1 MQTFIVRCAMLHGI
15 EAIPI
20 TVEISTSQGIPGI
33 TIVGNADIS
42 VMDARSRVK
51 CALKACGFSVPRE
64 HITIS
69 LAPGECKKSGT
80 EFDLS
85 IAIALLC
92 ITHQMPCDEVSAC
105 LFIGELALDGSVHA
119 VRGILAYQKLARDMG
134 LKLVCAREVTSC
146 VSQTSTILCSNLSE
160 IARGISWLKSH
171 SMHAVQ
177 PNISTHPTT
186 NNLDYVDVCDQEF
199 AKRAFVIAATG
210 GHGLLMIGPPGSGKT
225 MLAKRMPTILPRLSP
240 EEMDEVMLI
249 NSVVGEEHT
258 EIRDGIRPFRA
269 PHHSISQ
276 AGMIGGGRLVLP
288 GEICLAHHGVL
299 FLDELA
305 EFPNNVLQCLRQPLE
320 DGYVRI
326 VRADN
331 SYVFP
336 CQFMFLAAA
345 NPCPCGYLGDPMHPC
360 TCAEARIIRY
370 QSKLAGP
377 LIDRIDICLDISR
390 PDPTKIVHA
399 QKGMSSDDM
408 RKLVDTGLAFRKW
421 REENNTKRNG
431 SKPDV
436 STDKKEAHVFN
447 EMLDIQARKHLEA
460 ISKRLGLG
468 GRAIRR
474 IVLVARTIADLHE
487 HTLISSDDVLEAST
501 LRNRGTRL

>member
-1 MQTFIVRCAMLHGI
+1 MQTYIVRCAMLHGI

-69 LAPGECKKSGT
+69 LAPGECKKTGT

-92 ITHQMPCDEVSAC
+92 ITHQMPADKVSSC
-105 LFIGELALDGSVHA
+105 LFVGELALDGSVHA

-134 LKLVCAREVTSC
+134 VRLVCARDAYS
-146 VSQTSTILCSNLSE
+146 SSPHASTILCSNLSE
-160 IARGISWLKSH
+160 VARGIPWLEAH
-171 SMHAVQ
+171 SSQTIQ
-177 PNISTHPTT
+177 PAIHPYTQEHK
-186 NNLDYVDVCDQEF
+186 LDYADVCDQEF

-210 GHGLLMIGPPGSGKT
+210 AHGLLMIGPPGSGKT
-225 MLAKRMPTILPRLSP
+225 MLAKRMPTILPKLSSD
-240 EEMDEVMLI
+240 EIDEVMLI
-249 NSVVGEEHT
+249 NSVVGEEHI
-258 EIRDGIRPFRA
+258 EVREGIRPFRA

-336 CQFMFLAAA
+336 CNFMFLAAA
-345 NPCPCGYLGDPMHPC
+345 NPCPCGYLGDPMHAC
-360 TCAEARIIRY
+360 TCAEARVVRY

-377 LIDRIDICLDISR
+377 LIDRIDICLDIAR

-399 QKGMSSDDM
+399 HTGMSSDDM
-408 RKLVDTGLAFRKW
+408 RAQVDTGLAFRRW
-421 REENNTKRNG
+421 RE
-431 SKPDV
+431 
-436 STDKKEAHVFN
+436 KKEKQENKEKQNVPSNTDEAYVFH
-447 EMLDIQARKHLEA
+447 EAMDIPARKHLES

-487 HTLISSDDVLEAST
+487 HILIASEDVLEAST
-501 LRNRGTRL
+501 LRNRGAGI